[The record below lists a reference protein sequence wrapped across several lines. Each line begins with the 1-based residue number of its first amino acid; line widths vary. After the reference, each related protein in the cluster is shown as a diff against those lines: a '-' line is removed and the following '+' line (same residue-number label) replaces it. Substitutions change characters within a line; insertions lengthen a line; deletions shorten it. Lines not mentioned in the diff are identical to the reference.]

1 MSKVN
6 GMNDSN
12 GHVETHLETKFV
24 PDPEEEKRWEKK
36 GVMYQIIMSLC
47 ANSSVL
53 GPSMAFGYS
62 GVALTPLMSPTS
74 DVKIDKVQAN
84 WIATATALGIPFGC
98 IVSGYTMRRGRK
110 LSLLITS
117 IVSIVGWLV
126 IYLAG
131 TYEQIL
137 VGRII
142 SGIATG
148 MASVPATVYSAEV
161 SSPKWRSIMITW
173 TSVSI
178 AIGVLVVYIF
188 GYIFK
193 DDWRMVA
200 LMCALFPLVST
211 VLTLAVVLETPIW
224 LRDRGRLDE
233 ALQVLKKFRG
243 IPKDVPPPPQLYEEL
258 KPRPQR
264 KKQNFMKHMLKRNAM
279 VPFAI
284 LLGYFFFQQFSGLFI
299 IVYYAVDIIQSAGVT
314 IDPNLGAVLIGLTRL
329 VGTLLV
335 SCMSEKL
342 GRRKPSIVSGSA
354 MTIFMGVL
362 SVYLLLK
369 DKGYSIND
377 GGLIPVICILMY
389 IFGSTLG
396 FLVIP
401 FAMVGEV
408 YPTKVKEALSGLT
421 TCINYIFSS
430 ITVKTYPDME
440 VAMGRHGVFI
450 FFTVLSF
457 LGTLFVTF
465 FLPETKGKTLSEIED
480 MFSRKKEVVDT
491 PEEEKMVDGK
501 YDICFWRKL

>member
-1 MSKVN
+1 MSIVN
-6 GMNDSN
+6 GINDSN

-24 PDPEEEKRWEKK
+24 PDTEEERKWEKK

-62 GVALTPLMSPTS
+62 GVALTPLTSSTS
-74 DVKIDKVQAN
+74 DVKIDKDQAN

-200 LMCALFPLVST
+200 LMCALFPLVSA
-211 VLTLAVVLETPIW
+211 VLTLAIVLETPIW

-243 IPKDVPPPPQLYEEL
+243 IPKDVPPPPQLNEEL

-335 SCMSEKL
+335 SCMSGKL

-362 SVYLLLK
+362 SVYLLMK

-389 IFGSTLG
+389 IFGSTFG

-421 TCINYIFSS
+421 TCINYIFSA

-440 VAMGRHGVFI
+440 AAMGRHGVFI

-465 FLPETKGKTLSEIED
+465 FLPETKGKTLREIED
-480 MFSRKKEVVDT
+480 MFSRKKEVVDS
-491 PEEEKMVDGK
+491 PEEEKMVDGR
-501 YDICFWRKL
+501 YDICFWRKA